1 MAFFERK
8 LRKVEQMSDGVSDY
22 YDCEACLWPGVTV
35 EKGDKDEAQ
44 REFDAHNCKD
54 YPALHK

>member
-1 MAFFERK
+1 
-8 LRKVEQMSDGVSDY
+8 MSDGVSDY

-35 EKGDKDEAQ
+35 EKGEKDEAQ

-54 YPALHK
+54 YPPLHN